1 MEDTSSAFKKRRLQ
15 YYHLSMPSP
24 YDLQR
29 VLDQPVC
36 SMLCILKLGL
46 THSPYVQVYLFVPE
60 VQSHPDDSHMHVT
73 APCFAR
79 ALSQA
84 HPTMLCIHLVT
95 YILHVLCVRVKWPA
109 HDSSNTPVMDIWVF
123 PVFTQGELALL
134 NLVLEQ
140 IPWSAILQSMCKCN
154 MSQLSII
161 YQGHD

>member
-1 MEDTSSAFKKRRLQ
+1 
-15 YYHLSMPSP
+15 MPSP
-24 YDLQR
+24 PTACVWPTCVQHTLYTVARRDSQFVYTCVRFVIFCGLR
-29 VLDQPVC
+29 FNHILMTC
-36 SMLCILKLGL
+36 SHRHL
-46 THSPYVQVYLFVPE
+46 
-60 VQSHPDDSHMHVT
+60 T
-73 APCFAR
+73 APCSAR

-161 YQGHD
+161 YQGHDWR